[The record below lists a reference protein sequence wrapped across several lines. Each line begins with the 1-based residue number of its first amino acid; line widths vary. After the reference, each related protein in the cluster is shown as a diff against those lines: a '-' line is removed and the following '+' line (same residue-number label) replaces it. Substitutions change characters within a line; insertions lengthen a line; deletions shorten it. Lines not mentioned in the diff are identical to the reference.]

1 MRNEDGRAEDPGPG
15 AGLSEIALVRRAQAG
30 DEVALTSLFDGQA
43 GTLRRRIRGR
53 LSPAVRRK
61 VSESDVMQEACL
73 VASRRLEA
81 FEYRGEGSFGAWLGR
96 IADHAALKAV
106 RRYTGTAKRNAYAE
120 TTRDQRAE
128 TGQYGGDAPSPSRRV
143 MATELRE
150 RMDLALADLPEDY
163 RAVLELLLHRRLTLA
178 QAAELM
184 GRSVNAVKKLHA
196 RALGELAEKLGVRG
210 RRRDGPL

>member
-1 MRNEDGRAEDPGPG
+1 M
-15 AGLSEIALVRRAQAG
+15 
-30 DEVALTSLFDGQA
+30 
-43 GTLRRRIRGR
+43 
-53 LSPAVRRK
+53 
-61 VSESDVMQEACL
+61 

-96 IADHAALKAV
+96 IADHAALKAA
-106 RRYTGTAKRNAYAE
+106 RRHAGTAKRNAQAE
-120 TTRDQRAE
+120 VSRDHRAE
-128 TGQYGGDAPSPSRRV
+128 TAQHAGAVPTASRRV
-143 MATELRE
+143 MAAELRE
-150 RMDLALADLPEDY
+150 RMALAMAGLPEDY

-210 RRRDGPL
+210 RRRDEPR